1 MSVLD
6 EAIKFPEWNGHRNE
20 IFMLQAMEKSDNPG
34 LYHAKFTVFLT
45 SNFARRNDIL
55 QTLDDN
61 QKLIVISNPKRP
73 FWNAIF
79 HFFLPK
85 RIGKKYKYKVKIIQD
100 DN

>member
-1 MSVLD
+1 MH
-6 EAIKFPEWNGHRNE
+6 E
-20 IFMLQAMEKSDNPG
+20 EKSDNPG
-34 LYHAKFTVFLT
+34 LYNAKFTVFLT
-45 SNFARRNDIL
+45 SNFVRRNDIL

-61 QKLIVISNPKRP
+61 QKLIIISNPKRP

>member
-1 MSVLD
+1 
-6 EAIKFPEWNGHRNE
+6 
-20 IFMLQAMEKSDNPG
+20 MLQAMEKSDNPG
-34 LYHAKFTVFLT
+34 LYNAKFTVFLT

-79 HFFLPK
+79 HFLFP
-85 RIGKKYKYKVKIIQD
+85 RWIGKKYKYKVKVTD
-100 DN
+100 K